1 MNFSPLLHPKD
12 ACENRKY
19 CIALEKKEQIVK
31 LVKYW
36 EDQTNAW
43 MGRLWEF
50 TEDYDMTLLII

>member
-1 MNFSPLLHPKD
+1 MN
-12 ACENRKY
+12 ACENGKY

-36 EDQTNAW
+36 EEQANAW